1 MQFKTKPPH
10 HKHEPPLKEGI
21 KIIII
26 LPTTMNLDKHN
37 ETLFLTA
44 DKPPMEIST
53 LPQSTMF
60 YIFLFC
66 FVLFCFQIE
75 LDRRKGRMKLLTD
88 VPFTRGSFLG
98 GAKEGTGRLN

>member
-1 MQFKTKPPH
+1 MQLKTKPPH
-10 HKHEPPLKEGI
+10 HKHEPLLKEGI

-37 ETLFLTA
+37 ETLFLTV

-60 YIFLFC
+60 YNFFC
-66 FVLFCFQIE
+66 FVSFCFVFKSN
-75 LDRRKGRMKLLTD
+75 LTAGR
-88 VPFTRGSFLG
+88 V
-98 GAKEGTGRLN
+98 E